1 MAVQLHRAAGPF
13 FTLGLVVLVVACL
26 TWTRDYAVPI
36 AIAVFVW
43 VLINALAGVLRRLP
57 GPGRAL
63 PDWVAKLIAVAAMFG
78 AILLAVTIIAGNVGE
93 LGQNV
98 GGDSPLLGQVERIG
112 QQIGVRTGVTLGE
125 LIERIE
131 FQEVIGWGLSTA
143 QGLITDVSL
152 VFLYVLFL
160 LVDERFYDVKMR
172 ALFPDPARR
181 HDIEAT
187 VSRVVGE
194 VTLYLW
200 LMTLISLG
208 VAFMTWVFC
217 RAVGLD
223 GAGFWA
229 FLAFALNFVPTIG
242 SITAV
247 VLPALYGILT
257 LNDPVLL
264 AVLIGGLAATQI
276 IAGELVL
283 PRLMGDRLNLSS
295 FVIILTLVAWG
306 AMWGPAGMFLAIP
319 VTVVLV
325 MISARF
331 ESTRPIAI
339 LLSKDGRVPP
349 SRAQRRQ
356 AERAAAEELR
366 QAPLERQG
374 RAAAAEPQQAP
385 LEHQGRE

>member
-1 MAVQLHRAAGPF
+1 MAATLDRAAGPF
-13 FTLGLVVLVVACL
+13 FTLGIVVLVVACL
-26 TWTRDYAVPI
+26 TLTRDYAVPI
-36 AIAVFVW
+36 AIAVFLW
-43 VLINALAGVLRRLP
+43 VLISALAGVLRRLP
-57 GPGRAL
+57 GMRRAL
-63 PDWVAKLIAVAAMFG
+63 PVWLAKLVAVAAMFG
-78 AILLAVTIIAGNVGE
+78 AILLSVTIVAENVGE
-93 LGQNV
+93 LGESV
-98 GGDSPLLGQVERIG
+98 TGDSIIIAHVERLG
-112 QQIGVRTGVTLGE
+112 EQIGVQTGVTLGE
-125 LIERIE
+125 VLERLE
-131 FQEVIGWGLSTA
+131 FQELIGWGLSTA

-160 LVDERFYDVKMR
+160 LVDERFYDAKMR

-181 HDIEAT
+181 HDIETT
-187 VSRVVGE
+187 VSRVVSE

-208 VAFMTWVFC
+208 VAFMTWIFC

-247 VLPALYGILT
+247 VLPALYGVFT

-283 PRLMGDRLNLSS
+283 PRVMGDRLNLSS
-295 FVIILTLVAWG
+295 FVIILTLVVWG

-319 VTVVLV
+319 VTVILVL
-325 MISARF
+325 ISARF

-349 SRAQRRQ
+349 SRAQRRR
-356 AERAAAEELR
+356 AEL
-366 QAPLERQG
+366 
-374 RAAAAEPQQAP
+374 AAAAELHEVP
-385 LEHQGRE
+385 LDRQGQV

>member
-1 MAVQLHRAAGPF
+1 MTAPLDRAAGPF
-13 FTLGLVVLVVACL
+13 FALGFVALVVACL
-26 TWTRDYAVPI
+26 ALTRDYAVPI
-36 AIAVFVW
+36 AIAVFLW
-43 VLINALAGVLRRLP
+43 ALIGALAGALRRLP
-57 GPGRAL
+57 RIGPAL
-63 PDWVAKLIAVAAMFG
+63 PDWLAKIVAVAAMFG
-78 AILLAVTIIAGNVGE
+78 AILLAVRIVAENVGE
-93 LGQNV
+93 LGDSV
-98 GGDSPLLGQVERIG
+98 TGEAVILAELEAIGDRIG
-112 QQIGVRTGVTLGE
+112 VETGVTLRG
-125 LIERIE
+125 LIERLE
-131 FQEVIGWGLSTA
+131 FQELIGWGLSTV

-160 LVDERFYDVKMR
+160 LVDERFYDAKMR

-181 HDIEAT
+181 QDIEMT

-208 VAFMTWVFC
+208 VALMTWVFC

-247 VLPALYGILT
+247 VLPSLYGVFT

-295 FVIILTLVAWG
+295 FVIILTLVVWG
-306 AMWGPAGMFLAIP
+306 AIWGPAGMFLAIP
-319 VTVVLV
+319 VTVILV
-325 MISARF
+325 IISARF

-349 SRAQRRQ
+349 ARNERLRAEQKRKMH
-356 AERAAAEELR
+356 
-366 QAPLERQG
+366 G
-374 RAAAAEPQQAP
+374 RID
-385 LEHQGRE
+385 

>member
-1 MAVQLHRAAGPF
+1 MAAPLHRAAGPF
-13 FTLGLVVLVVACL
+13 FTLGIVVLVVACL
-26 TWTRDYAVPI
+26 TLTRDYAVPI

-43 VLINALAGVLRRLP
+43 VLIGALAGVLRRLP
-57 GPGRAL
+57 GLRATL
-63 PDWVAKLIAVAAMFG
+63 PDWAAKLIAVALMFG
-78 AILLAVTIIAGNVGE
+78 AILLSVQIIARNVGE
-93 LGQNV
+93 LGESV
-98 GGDSPLLGQVERIG
+98 TGESVILSEVEALGTRIG
-112 QQIGVRTGVTLGE
+112 LETGVTLGE
-125 LIERIE
+125 LFERLE
-131 FQEVIGWGLSTA
+131 FQELIGWGLSTV

-160 LVDERFYDVKMR
+160 LVDERFYDAKMR

-181 HDIEAT
+181 QDIEAS

-194 VTLYLW
+194 VTIYLW

-208 VAFMTWVFC
+208 VAFLTWVFC

-247 VLPALYGILT
+247 VLPALYGVLT
-257 LNDPVLL
+257 LDDPVLL

-276 IAGELVL
+276 VAGELVL

-319 VTVVLV
+319 ITVVLV

-349 SRAQRRQ
+349 ARAQRPGP
-356 AERAAAEELR
+356 ERAAPGERVVELKEVS
-366 QAPLERQG
+366 LERQG
-374 RAAAAEPQQAP
+374 
-385 LEHQGRE
+385 LE